1 MWSQRWGLNYPE
13 GDSQGFRG
21 VSPTSVTTA
30 GPGGIPFTISALEN
44 SHDLLWEMTGASCV
58 WINQSLK
65 TGIQQ
70 DEVQKKHPYPSIAK
84 TQPE

>member
-1 MWSQRWGLNYPE
+1 
-13 GDSQGFRG
+13 
-21 VSPTSVTTA
+21 VITA
-30 GPGGIPFTISALEN
+30 RSGGILFEISALEN

-70 DEVQKKHPYPSIAK
+70 DEVQKKISISLNRKDLFTMDAHYCFAK
-84 TQPE
+84 LGN